1 MKRNFLKILFL
12 LFGLCCS
19 IENLFAAND
28 DYVQLLKQISPVESD
43 VQEMQASFGQ
53 LFLESLNQDASFLKL
68 TADKNKEEKETLK
81 KQIVSKYL
89 SEVFLDDFYE
99 IIADLYRPTITLNE
113 LQEYYASVNT
123 PAYKTA
129 EKKMSEILNDES
141 PEMRSVAEFLDKMMD
156 GKALPDLQS
165 VSCSPSYNTLFDQ
178 YYKNSP
184 WSALYK
190 MVEMAGGSFDQVYE
204 KKYKAQVLNILVK
217 KISEEDLKVLCEA
230 QRSEVEKKL
239 KEKNKD
245 LLQMLFTTQF
255 YEQLRSGF
263 LKWLQIPGN
272 MKF

>member
-89 SEVFLDDFYE
+89 SEAFLDDFYE

-204 KKYKAQVLNILVK
+204 KKYKVQVLNILVK

-239 KEKNKD
+239 KDKNKD

>member
-89 SEVFLDDFYE
+89 SEAFLDDFYE

>member
-1 MKRNFLKILFL
+1 MKRNFLKILLL

-89 SEVFLDDFYE
+89 SEAFWDDFYE

-165 VSCSPSYNTLFDQ
+165 VSCSPSYNTLFDL